1 MRTLMGARLGVS
13 EKLPFNP
20 VGATEGIEEQSL
32 RLRQNG
38 GHRQQERMISQ
49 KRRTLDRAVHNS
61 YQAAEIE
68 PVGTIN
74 IRHRALIN
82 PNVTKPDYDDK
93 VLSVGYECGY
103 KTGDVIEW
111 HRRRLD
117 GTPDISYWLIYLQ
130 DLTELAYFKGDI
142 RRCSYWVNWRDEKGE
157 LMSAWMALRGPVET
171 SINSI
176 QKSNN
181 SIDTPNHSLHILMPK
196 NEATLKQFQRYGKF
210 YIAGTDDA
218 TSKICWRIEATDTL
232 SMPGVLELT
241 AVEYYANEH
250 EDNIDKGLVGELIV
264 NQIEVEKFSSI
275 EGKSYIKPMQE
286 VVYTYTGT
294 DAGEWSIIESVPVT
308 FSADGNTIALK
319 WTKTYS
325 GTFTLAFGDAQKS
338 IKVESFF

>member
-1 MRTLMGARLGVS
+1 MESLTDMRILMGARLGVS
-13 EKLPFNP
+13 KKLPFNSI
-20 VGATEGIEEQSL
+20 GATEGVEDQSL

-38 GHRQQERMISQ
+38 GHRQQERMISH
-49 KRRTLDRAVHNS
+49 KRRTFDRAVHNS

-171 SINSI
+171 AINSI
-176 QKSNN
+176 QKSNIA
-181 SIDTPNHSLHILMPK
+181 IDTPNHSLHILMPK
-196 NEATLKQFQRYGKF
+196 NEETLKQF
-210 YIAGTDDA
+210 
-218 TSKICWRIEATDTL
+218 
-232 SMPGVLELT
+232 
-241 AVEYYANEH
+241 
-250 EDNIDKGLVGELIV
+250 
-264 NQIEVEKFSSI
+264 
-275 EGKSYIKPMQE
+275 
-286 VVYTYTGT
+286 
-294 DAGEWSIIESVPVT
+294 
-308 FSADGNTIALK
+308 
-319 WTKTYS
+319 
-325 GTFTLAFGDAQKS
+325 
-338 IKVESFF
+338 